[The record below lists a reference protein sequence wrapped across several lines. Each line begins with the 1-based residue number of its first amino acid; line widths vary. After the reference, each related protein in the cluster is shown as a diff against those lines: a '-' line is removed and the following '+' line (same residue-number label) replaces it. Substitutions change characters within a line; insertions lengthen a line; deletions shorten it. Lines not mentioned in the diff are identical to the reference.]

1 MISVIILVVVLLS
14 ILIWMLGDLKRK
26 KHKVLALFFIGVFI
40 FFVFSVIYVFRGEK
54 VDYTTVPGLISAG
67 KIYFNWL
74 FVAFGNV
81 KSITSNAIKMDWK
94 NISSINSP
102 K

>member
-1 MISVIILVVVLLS
+1 MISVIILVVILLS
-14 ILIWMLGDLKRK
+14 IMIWMFGDLKRK
-26 KHKVLALFFIGVFI
+26 KHKLLALFFIGIFI
-40 FFVFSVIYVFRGEK
+40 FFVFSVLFVFRGEK

-67 KIYFNWL
+67 KVYVNWL
-74 FVAFGNV
+74 FGAFLNV

-102 K
+102 